1 MVYKIKIKVF
11 TYTSYEKHFEIYI
24 KIDRLIVVKSCR
36 IGLPRKDIILLSDI
50 ALILFKAVSRTVVQD
65 IQIKCTLSAGTLLM
79 ILM

>member
-24 KIDRLIVVKSCR
+24 KIDHLIVVKNCR